1 MINIQIIVK
10 DDLRAVIGSFEG
22 VICVCLDYGLD
33 EATTSVK
40 QLLNNL
46 RTHDAQLAV
55 YTPNDSIDILK
66 DRPQEQRLF
75 INAVVAMLD
84 YLDEKESRIYV
95 SDVPHV

>member
-1 MINIQIIVK
+1 MIKIQIIIQN
-10 DDLRAVIGSFEG
+10 DLRTVVGSFEG
-22 VICVCLDYGLD
+22 VMCVCLDYGLD
-33 EATTSVK
+33 EAATSVK
-40 QLLNNL
+40 RLLNNL
-46 RTHDAQLAV
+46 RTHDAQLAI

-75 INAVVAMLD
+75 VNAVVAMLD